1 MARLSAA
8 SPSTSAKQ
16 RLCIQNCEQ
25 TTPNRHSSTNI
36 HETKPAN
43 LLQTQTKKQNVYC
56 RALPD
61 KKTPCVSTHT
71 HSYRIECV
79 HLLTG
84 HWTVPLWGSPSDSV
98 DIAQRREEFSDR
110 QTLNALLKRLLL
122 CIRCDAGGTQSE
134 HAGSP
139 AIELL
144 VESTRDRLP
153 VPRWATN
160 CLVTVAPH
168 GGGKKS
174 RRPFFR
180 VPRTTRRWNLRLDR
194 TLKRDVVP
202 ENVSRLFL
210 LRKGL
215 DEIRELRNLGFHVLE
230 LRGLPH
236 DTNAGTQWVLEY
248 AGGET

>member
-1 MARLSAA
+1 MRPSPQIYCKPKQRNRTFTVELYPIKNALCVDPHAFVSNRMRPPIDRTLDGTPLGQPQRLS
-8 SPSTSAKQ
+8 
-16 RLCIQNCEQ
+16 
-25 TTPNRHSSTNI
+25 
-36 HETKPAN
+36 
-43 LLQTQTKKQNVYC
+43 V
-56 RALPD
+56 
-61 KKTPCVSTHT
+61 
-71 HSYRIECV
+71 
-79 HLLTG
+79 
-84 HWTVPLWGSPSDSV
+84 
-98 DIAQRREEFSDR
+98 AQRREEFSDR

-122 CIRCDAGGTQSE
+122 RCDAGGTQSE

-160 CLVTVAPH
+160 CDYNSPVTVAPH
-168 GGGKKS
+168 GGGKES
-174 RRPFFR
+174 RRPLFR

-248 AGGET
+248 SEGET